1 MEEIFLGAVPIPICE
16 VWVADLERQEK
27 VHAASHF
34 TITDDNNVGIEN
46 DTHVAKVALVR
57 LFRHGSTGFHLEHLK
72 IHTNWRNGPI
82 KAEKKWGKKLYFFL
96 LILIEYDLLL

>member
-1 MEEIFLGAVPIPICE
+1 M
-16 VWVADLERQEK
+16 ERQEK

-72 IHTNWRNGPI
+72 FTQIEEMDQLRLKKIGEKING
-82 KAEKKWGKKLYFFL
+82 FSTFVD
-96 LILIEYDLLL
+96 LI